1 VTERE
6 ERIFDELLAALKSLV
21 TLYGTWNNTHADTPE
36 IARAKNAIAE
46 AESLERG
53 HLTTED

>member
-1 VTERE
+1 
-6 ERIFDELLAALKSLV
+6 
-21 TLYGTWNNTHADTPE
+21 LYGIWNSTHADTPE
-36 IARAKNAIAE
+36 IAQAKNAIAE